1 MLFTPVAEL
10 HPQST
15 NVVIRVC
22 VIRKW
27 EFRGATNDGPLQH
40 INLVLADEQVLF
52 AHILM
57 LADECVY

>member
-15 NVVIRVC
+15 NVVIRVR

-40 INLVLADEQVLF
+40 INLVLADEQVL
-52 AHILM
+52 H
-57 LADECVY
+57 

>member
-1 MLFTPVAEL
+1 MQIYQVTMLFTPVAEL

-15 NVVIRVC
+15 NVVIRVR

-40 INLVLADEQVLF
+40 INLVLADEQVL
-52 AHILM
+52 H
-57 LADECVY
+57 

>member
-15 NVVIRVC
+15 NVVIRVR

-27 EFRGATNDGPLQH
+27 EFRGATNDGPLQY
-40 INLVLADEQVLF
+40 INLVLADEQVL
-52 AHILM
+52 H
-57 LADECVY
+57 